1 MPSRRH
7 LQKAGPETGTIFG
20 HQIQS
25 TKSEA
30 PLWGLT
36 FCGSY
41 LVTENGL
48 EKWAW
53 MTNSCGI
60 PLPAI
65 PWKLTVS
72 VFHITITEYISA
84 TQQLSSHARHDCPIV
99 GILWR
104 FDPCGNRMEKT
115 IKRQCWTWRSRGCGE
130 ETRAAG
136 EGGNGSRRRSDG

>member
-1 MPSRRH
+1 MMPVRGP

-41 LVTENGL
+41 LDTENGL
-48 EKWAW
+48 EKWAL
-53 MTNSCGI
+53 MTNSCEI
-60 PLPAI
+60 PQPAI

-72 VFHITITEYISA
+72 LVHIIIIEYIYA
-84 TQQLSSHARHDCPIV
+84 TQQISSQARHDCPNV

-104 FDPCGNRMEKT
+104 FDPRGNRMEKT
-115 IKRQCWTWRSRGCGE
+115 IKRKCWTWRSGGCGE
-130 ETRAAG
+130 ETKQQERG
-136 EGGNGSRRRSDG
+136 KWKINHG